1 MNKIL
6 VNNIEKDNIDSK
18 YVLDHDDNIY
28 LELDDINKELFLVV
42 KENVNITFNIF
53 GKCSDLKLNVSISE
67 NSNLIINTL
76 ILEGKFNISINME
89 GKNSTVYSNYS
100 VVSSENSHNKI
111 EVKHLVSNTNS
122 YLSNHGF
129 SLNKADIILD
139 VNGCI
144 PKESSKCVSHQD
156 NQIIEIEDSL
166 SQINPNLY
174 IENYDVEA
182 SHAAYI
188 GEFKEEALF
197 YMMSR
202 GISMDDAK
210 FLLLKAFL
218 LGNFKFDDTTYD
230 NYMNGVTKY
239 FNREV

>member
-1 MNKIL
+1 M
-6 VNNIEKDNIDSK
+6 
-18 YVLDHDDNIY
+18 
-28 LELDDINKELFLVV
+28 
-42 KENVNITFNIF
+42 
-53 GKCSDLKLNVSISE
+53 
-67 NSNLIINTL
+67 
-76 ILEGKFNISINME
+76 
-89 GKNSTVYSNYS
+89 
-100 VVSSENSHNKI
+100 
-111 EVKHLVSNTNS
+111 
-122 YLSNHGF
+122 
-129 SLNKADIILD
+129 
-139 VNGCI
+139 
-144 PKESSKCVSHQD
+144 
-156 NQIIEIEDSL
+156 

-218 LGNFKFDDTTYD
+218 LGSFNFDDTTYD